1 MSSRSNTRRKQLLDL
16 RSLDESG
23 STVTPPPPPPPAAA
37 AAAPSPMGEAIGLAG
52 GYLTRE
58 LWSQFMRGLGGNY
71 IEFENLITLRDA
83 DLLTEEE
90 FIALAVLLPSE
101 MTAAN

>member
-1 MSSRSNTRRKQLLDL
+1 MSTKPERKQLLDL

-23 STVTPPPPPPPAAA
+23 STVTPPPPPPPAATTT
-37 AAAPSPMGEAIGLAG
+37 APQPMSEAIGPAG

-58 LWSQFMRGLGGNY
+58 LWSQFMRSFGGNY
-71 IEFENLITLRDA
+71 IEFENLLALLDA
-83 DLLTEEE
+83 ELLTEEE

-101 MTAAN
+101 MTATN